1 MPKKVNIPLTLLALG
16 GIISLLLHLSLLV
29 DDVRGRHSWRQS
41 QTMWNIRNFE
51 RHDANIMNPRVSYF
65 NSGQGN
71 IVRYEFPIMQWSI
84 GMVQKVLGDHIAVV
98 RSCVFLMGLLAV
110 FGFYHL
116 LLLLDVGAWVAAL
129 GAGLFLFS
137 PLLHSYIV
145 SPLPDI
151 LALAGSVWYLYGTL
165 AYQRRPEWRWL
176 LLSGAALW
184 LAMAAKL
191 PFLMFSVVSIY
202 FFFQSIIQTK
212 RLSKHNLR
220 LAVVQLLLVAPA
232 LAWYVWVIPT
242 WAENP
247 VLKGVFAADPDWEN
261 IRRILLFYLG
271 TTLPS
276 FILNPILAVP
286 FIAGFFHR
294 HVGVWVYPLAAI
306 TLLYAVLQCTAIGTF
321 HDYYFLPFLPWTY
334 VMVTRGIQVIGA
346 RLPKY
351 AAWAGGILAV
361 SVVVVSHTL
370 VASKWLPAHSGYNP
384 DLYTYQ
390 SELKAAVPDGSLCVM
405 LNDPSYNQFSYMVD
419 KMGYIFQDDNLPAP
433 WIREMIDNKG
443 VTYMYSDSR
452 AVDEHPDVQ
461 PLLDTLLLEAGTIRV
476 FRLAGKGE

>member
-1 MPKKVNIPLTLLALG
+1 
-16 GIISLLLHLSLLV
+16 
-29 DDVRGRHSWRQS
+29 
-41 QTMWNIRNFE
+41 
-51 RHDANIMNPRVSYF
+51 
-65 NSGQGN
+65 
-71 IVRYEFPIMQWSI
+71 
-84 GMVQKVLGDHIAVV
+84 
-98 RSCVFLMGLLAV
+98 
-110 FGFYHL
+110 
-116 LLLLDVGAWVAAL
+116 
-129 GAGLFLFS
+129 
-137 PLLHSYIV
+137 
-145 SPLPDI
+145 
-151 LALAGSVWYLYGTL
+151 
-165 AYQRRPEWRWL
+165 
-176 LLSGAALW
+176 
-184 LAMAAKL
+184 
-191 PFLMFSVVSIY
+191 
-202 FFFQSIIQTK
+202 
-212 RLSKHNLR
+212 
-220 LAVVQLLLVAPA
+220 LLLVAPA

-247 VLKGVFAADPDWEN
+247 VLKGVFAADPDWED

-276 FILNPILAVP
+276 YVLNPILLVP

-294 HVGVWVYPLAAI
+294 HVGAWVYPLAAI

-334 VMVTRGIQVIGA
+334 VMVTRGIQVIRA

-384 DLYTYQ
+384 DLFTYQ
-390 SELKAAVPDGSLCVM
+390 SELKAAVPDGSLCVI

-443 VTYMYSDSR
+443 VTYLYSDSR